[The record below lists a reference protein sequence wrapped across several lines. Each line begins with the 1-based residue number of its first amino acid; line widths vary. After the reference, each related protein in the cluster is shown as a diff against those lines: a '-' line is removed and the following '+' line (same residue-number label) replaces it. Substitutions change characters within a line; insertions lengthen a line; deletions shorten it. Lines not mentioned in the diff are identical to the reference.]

1 MKLVFLD
8 FDGVLNSW
16 DFLYGS
22 REPFSSTSADE
33 KIDPEAVRRL
43 NEITDRTG
51 ASIVVSSA
59 WRIGK
64 KVADLRELLHR
75 HGVTGQVVGATP
87 RNDRTRGDQIA
98 ESLEYHKRL
107 GREVDSFVI
116 LDDDNDM
123 GGLTWA
129 LVKTTMA
136 QGLQDEHVAQA
147 VEILEEAP

>member
-1 MKLVFLD
+1 MKLLFLD
-8 FDGVLNSW
+8 FDGVLNSSN
-16 DFLYGS
+16 FLYRSGE
-22 REPFSSTSADE
+22 RFSSTSADE

-64 KVADLRELLHR
+64 RVADLRDLLKR
-75 HGVTGQVVGATP
+75 HGATGPVVGATP
-87 RNDRTRGDQIA
+87 GGQTRGDQIA
-98 ESLEYHKRL
+98 SWMANRDVE
-107 GREVDSFVI
+107 SFVI

-123 GGLTWA
+123 GDLMWA
-129 LVKTTMA
+129 LVKTTCE

-147 VEILEEAP
+147 IEILGEK